1 MDDPIQVLVQTII
14 HGYAVII
21 AFMAG
26 WALPRGNALRMLQL
40 GILKKIHN
48 FLAYEDEIVV
58 QKMDETKR
66 KIVRNKK
73 YTSE

>member
-1 MDDPIQVLVQTII
+1 MEDPIQVLVQTII

-58 QKMDETKR
+58 QKMEKTKR

-73 YTSE
+73 YMSE

>member
-1 MDDPIQVLVQTII
+1 MEDPIQILAQTLI

-40 GILKKIHN
+40 GILKRIHN

-58 QKMDETKR
+58 SKMEKTKR
-66 KIVRNKK
+66 KIVRNRKF
-73 YTSE
+73 TSE

>member
-1 MDDPIQVLVQTII
+1 MEDPIKMLAQTLI

-40 GILKKIHN
+40 GILKRIHN

-58 QKMDETKR
+58 SKMEKTKR
-66 KIVRNKK
+66 KIVRNRKF
-73 YTSE
+73 TSE

>member
-1 MDDPIQVLVQTII
+1 MEDPIQVLVQTII

>member
-1 MDDPIQVLVQTII
+1 MEDPIQVLVQTII

-58 QKMDETKR
+58 QKMEKTKR

>member
-1 MDDPIQVLVQTII
+1 MEDPIQILAQTLN

-40 GILKKIHN
+40 GILKRIHN

-58 QKMDETKR
+58 SKMEKTKR
-66 KIVRNKK
+66 KIVRNRKF
-73 YTSE
+73 TSE

>member
-1 MDDPIQVLVQTII
+1 MEDPIQALVQTII

>member
-58 QKMDETKR
+58 QKMEKTKR

-73 YTSE
+73 YMSE

>member
-1 MDDPIQVLVQTII
+1 MEDPIQTLAQTLI

-21 AFMAG
+21 AFMVG

-40 GILKKIHN
+40 GILKRIHN

-58 QKMDETKR
+58 SKMEKTKR
-66 KIVRNKK
+66 KIVRNRK